1 MPRIRI
7 ATFNIEN
14 LFARLEFADPTR
26 PADNRIGMYVF
37 PDTAEARVARRTAEA
52 TLSDDT
58 RQLTA
63 QALLDTDADVVALQ
77 EVDNEAGL
85 QLFRDVYLTPTLA
98 PRIADAIKQ
107 RLPAL
112 REQAHA
118 LPGDAAA
125 NLKRLMADARAE
137 IERGAIYGYAR
148 VIEGNDKRGID
159 VGLLSRKPLLRIS
172 SHAHWTYRDFG
183 LWNPDLASAIDG
195 ERRGREDQPA
205 RATPNDR
212 IFRRDCLEVDV
223 DLGEGRTLTIYNC
236 HFKANPPHR
245 EATYPIRL
253 AEAKALRRIIRM
265 RFGKT
270 AAEAPWVICGDLN
283 DYVELDGDRTM
294 ADLVTGQPTR
304 SALAPLLD
312 ASDGRAPFAFDA
324 NQLIADPRDRWT
336 SYFPRDDAYS
346 QLDHILL
353 SPALWRANQDKKPTI
368 GRAGQPYRA
377 SRYTGPRYPRI
388 GFDRPKASDHCP
400 IVMELDV

>member
-1 MPRIRI
+1 
-7 ATFNIEN
+7 
-14 LFARLEFADPTR
+14 
-26 PADNRIGMYVF
+26 
-37 PDTAEARVARRTAEA
+37 
-52 TLSDDT
+52 
-58 RQLTA
+58 
-63 QALLDTDADVVALQ
+63 
-77 EVDNEAGL
+77 
-85 QLFRDVYLTPTLA
+85 
-98 PRIADAIKQ
+98 
-107 RLPAL
+107 
-112 REQAHA
+112 
-118 LPGDAAA
+118 
-125 NLKRLMADARAE
+125 MADARAE

-172 SHAHWTYRDFG
+172 SHAHWTYRG
-183 LWNPDLASAIDG
+183 LRAWIPIW
-195 ERRGREDQPA
+195 RRDRRRAAPNQPA

-353 SPALWRANQDKKPTI
+353 SPSLWRANQDKMPTI

-388 GFDRPKASDHCP
+388 GFDRPKASDQCR
-400 IVMELDV
+400 IVMELMFDA